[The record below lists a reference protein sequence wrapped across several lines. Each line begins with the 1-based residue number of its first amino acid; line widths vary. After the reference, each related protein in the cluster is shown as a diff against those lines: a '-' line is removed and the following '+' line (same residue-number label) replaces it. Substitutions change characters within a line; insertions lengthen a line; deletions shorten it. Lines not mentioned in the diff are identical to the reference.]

1 MMDIY
6 GKGEQE
12 DLSASDKKLL
22 KALAAQYKEEAI
34 RLARMKET
42 P

>member
-1 MMDIY
+1 MDIY

-12 DLSASDKKLL
+12 DLSAAEKKLL
-22 KALAAQYKEEAI
+22 KSLALEYKQEAI
-34 RLARMKET
+34 RQAKTKET